1 MKSVTLRGAVII
13 AATIATVPAGAAF
26 ATDIQKKYE
35 SLGAESGF
43 LGAPT
48 IPEATAP
55 DGVGKYRHFAK
66 GSIYWHPSTGA
77 FVVHGLIQQ
86 LWASLGWEKSY
97 LGYPMT
103 DEMETFDGGGRV
115 SKFQGGQL
123 VWRAA
128 TNKVSEVK
136 SADLVV
142 FLPFPPNQT
151 WKVGQANAGTVGPTS
166 HGGPWVYCWDFD
178 FVGGSSAG
186 RSFASAGD
194 GRVVYVT
201 ENLGSGDNEGNV
213 VIQHWGEGRYASYL
227 HIKSGS
233 YKKHFGAKGG
243 LLLPQDIPWEQR
255 PVAKSGAI
263 LASVGDSG
271 TDAGNDHLHFCVT
284 TKPDRPQFKPFESVP
299 VSFRWYQVSSDQ
311 GATWKSV
318 GEGVPKFGDWLRWS
332 GTSHLSPPHIAG
344 APVLN
349 YGAVK
354 GQVSPAS
361 GKAGAKGGTLKIVV
375 STAWGQPLR
384 TQTVQV
390 AAGSAG
396 PWPFE
401 LTQVAAFN
409 DLKVAAT
416 FAGGW
421 STPVDRVWGQS
432 GLFEVRPNKTA
443 TVAVQIEAIL
453 VK

>member
-142 FLPFPPNQT
+142 FLPFPPI
-151 WKVGQANAGTVGPTS
+151 K
-166 HGGPWVYCWDFD
+166 HG
-178 FVGGSSAG
+178 
-186 RSFASAGD
+186 R
-194 GRVVYVT
+194 
-201 ENLGSGDNEGNV
+201 LG
-213 VIQHWGEGRYASYL
+213 
-227 HIKSGS
+227 K
-233 YKKHFGAKGG
+233 
-243 LLLPQDIPWEQR
+243 PM
-255 PVAKSGAI
+255 
-263 LASVGDSG
+263 LA
-271 TDAGNDHLHFCVT
+271 
-284 TKPDRPQFKPFESVP
+284 R
-299 VSFRWYQVSSDQ
+299 
-311 GATWKSV
+311 
-318 GEGVPKFGDWLRWS
+318 
-332 GTSHLSPPHIAG
+332 
-344 APVLN
+344 
-349 YGAVK
+349 
-354 GQVSPAS
+354 
-361 GKAGAKGGTLKIVV
+361 
-375 STAWGQPLR
+375 
-384 TQTVQV
+384 
-390 AAGSAG
+390 
-396 PWPFE
+396 
-401 LTQVAAFN
+401 
-409 DLKVAAT
+409 
-416 FAGGW
+416 
-421 STPVDRVWGQS
+421 
-432 GLFEVRPNKTA
+432 
-443 TVAVQIEAIL
+443 
-453 VK
+453 